1 MLTRT
6 IKITILIILILPVT
20 LLAQQVL
27 KPQEAF
33 PVSISYQNNVLQI
46 THEIQKGYY
55 LYKDKISYSALNDD
69 FELGKIKLPNG
80 IEYTDEFFGATEI
93 YRSGF
98 THYLPINIK
107 NESIDTFNIE
117 VNSQGCA
124 DIGLCYPPQKWIKTF
139 SITLKNQEA
148 AISNKEVQISEQ
160 ARLGNIITDGNILLV
175 FFIFLGLGFG
185 LAFTPCH
192 LPTIPILSS
201 IIIGQSGNNRFKS
214 LSLSLSYVAGMAIT
228 YSIAGIAAAIAG
240 KQLQALFTLPTFIIA
255 ISILFGILGFSMLG
269 SFNMQM
275 PSMMMN
281 KINNSLSNQ
290 SGGNYIGVM
299 IIGALSALMVT
310 ACVAPPLVATLMV
323 IGESGNIARGI
334 IALSSLSL
342 GLGIPLIII
351 GLTAGKWLPK
361 SGAYL
366 ESIKNLFGFIM
377 FAMAIWVL
385 NPLLSDE
392 VINLLWGII
401 LIAAAIYFLWPL
413 SKRSYKENSKSPKFY
428 ACLGTIILGLVIV
441 SDQRDQMVSINDQKS
456 SPGIIASLFEP
467 IGSLN
472 DLDNNLELAS
482 KSGDTSLLYITADW
496 CISCKRLERE
506 TFSDPA
512 MIELLSSI
520 NSIKAD
526 VSKNTED
533 DIELMKKLSVF
544 GPPTL
549 IVYDQNG
556 IEKENIRKIG
566 VVNAKELIRDIKNIQ
581 Q

>member
-1 MLTRT
+1 M
-6 IKITILIILILPVT
+6 

-55 LYKDKISYSALNDD
+55 LYRGKISYSALNDD
-69 FELGKIKLPNG
+69 FELGKIQLPSG

-98 THYLPINIK
+98 THYLPVTIN
-107 NESIDTFNIE
+107 NGSIDTFNIE

-124 DIGLCYPPQKWIKTF
+124 DIGLCYAPQKWIKTF

-148 AISNKEVQISEQ
+148 ALTNTEIQISEQ
-160 ARLGNIITDGNILLV
+160 ARLGNIITDGNIFLV

-201 IIIGQSGNNRFKS
+201 IIIGQSGNNKFKS
-214 LSLSLSYVAGMAIT
+214 LTLSLAYVAGMAIT

-240 KQLQALFTLPTFIIA
+240 KQLQALFTLPTFIVA

-275 PSMMMN
+275 PSNVMN
-281 KINNSLSNQ
+281 RINNSLSNQ
-290 SGGNYIGVM
+290 SGGNYVGVM

-401 LIAAAIYFLWPL
+401 LIIAAIYFLWPL
-413 SKRSYKENSKSPKFY
+413 SRRSYKENSKSPKFY
-428 ACLGTIILGLVIV
+428 ACLGAIILGLAIV
-441 SDQRDQMVSINDQKS
+441 ANQRDQIISINAQES
-456 SPGIIASLFEP
+456 SSGMIASLFKP
-467 IGSLN
+467 IGSLS

-506 TFSDPA
+506 TFSDPD

-533 DIELMKKLSVF
+533 DIELMKKLRIF

-556 IEKENIRKIG
+556 IERENIRKIG

-581 Q
+581 